1 VLTFI
6 IFFPIAGVAAILLLP
21 RERESW
27 AKWIAAGVG
36 AVILALTLTLFA
48 AYDRDP
54 GGFQFVDSTTWLKS
68 DFVDFTLQYA
78 VGVDGLSLA
87 LVALTGFL
95 FLVAVLISW
104 RIDLRPREYFAW
116 ILVLETSLLGVF
128 SALDFVLFFIFWEIE
143 VIPMFFLISIWGS
156 GRKLYSAWKYV
167 LYTLFGSSLM
177 LVGILTLGF
186 TAGTFD
192 IRELGQLGEI
202 KGAILPAWT
211 MFLLL
216 IIAFGIKLPVVPF
229 HTWLPDAHTDA
240 PTAVSVILAGVLLKM
255 GGYGILRLCFS
266 IMPDVARDA
275 SVWLAG
281 FAAVSI
287 IYGALVTLMQTDLK
301 RLIAYSSVS
310 HMGYVLLGASALGT
324 VGLAGAAMQM
334 FTHGLIT
341 GLLFVLVGMI
351 YDRTHTRNIGDLSG
365 MAHRMPFIATMMVIA
380 GLASLG
386 LPGLAGF
393 VAEMT
398 VFLGTFDKHEFF
410 TIVGVIGI
418 VLTTGYILW
427 MIQRVFWGELNEK
440 WKEIGDA
447 TAWWERG
454 PLLAMVAVMF
464 AVGVYPAVVLDLLET
479 GVAPIAERLA

>member
-1 VLTFI
+1 MLTFI
-6 IFFPIAGVAAILLLP
+6 VFFPIAGVAAILLLP

-393 VAEMT
+393 VAEVT

-440 WKEIGDA
+440 WKEISDA

-454 PLLAMVAVMF
+454 PLLAMVAVIF